1 MSVPFGT
8 NLSGAS
14 LAVRR
19 PVSRFYLV
27 SVLERTSGRWLCLN
41 CLLVRLRL
49 RSQCCQSLQSL
60 RRLAP
65 AHKTNRWRRPRQIRG
80 LEYRVSPESKS
91 GPPARRSGTIGSG
104 VDSSSD
110 VNGGMQTQDDPRF
123 PGNLE
128 AKAVQQPSRHRVQS
142 SIRSAW

>member
-1 MSVPFGT
+1 MPKLFIGPIALAISMLPVAAIAQTTGASSQNESVAPT
-8 NLSGAS
+8 TPNSGAGI
-14 LAVRR
+14 
-19 PVSRFYLV
+19 P
-27 SVLERTSGRWLCLN
+27 GQPGN
-41 CLLVRLRL
+41 
-49 RSQCCQSLQSL
+49 
-60 RRLAP
+60 
-65 AHKTNRWRRPRQIRG
+65 
-80 LEYRVSPESKS
+80 KS